1 MIVYQS
7 VPNILT
13 NLTSDWKAWP
23 DTVKI
28 VKLRKLTIPIEPAR
42 RRPLYPLANWNVT
55 GLFTRGVFLNFFL
68 PQPIIHI
75 ATIS

>member
-1 MIVYQS
+1 MINFIRQVTWIANLFRIKQ
-7 VPNILT
+7 NIKFYGFLVFWVAYNEIFIG
-13 NLTSDWKAWP
+13 NLSRIT
-23 DTVKI
+23 
-28 VKLRKLTIPIEPAR
+28 LG
-42 RRPLYPLANWNVT
+42 T